1 MCLKLM
7 SKGVLQINEKFE
19 KIVTT
24 TKFHFLLIIN
34 FDKAKFVEEIWNTE
48 HKILNKRKNMNP
60 KYLAIYGEENSG
72 VELNRNYGTD
82 WAP

>member
-1 MCLKLM
+1 VKVPDF
-7 SKGVLQINEKFE
+7 STSTINKNCNQDYLNF
-19 KIVTT
+19 
-24 TKFHFLLIIN
+24 IIN
-34 FDKAKFVEEIWNTE
+34 FEKANLVEEIWNTE

-82 WAP
+82 

>member
-1 MCLKLM
+1 
-7 SKGVLQINEKFE
+7 V
-19 KIVTT
+19 IVNNIS
-24 TKFHFLLIIN
+24 KFHFLLFIN
-34 FDKAKFVEEIWNTE
+34 FDKANLVEEIWNTE